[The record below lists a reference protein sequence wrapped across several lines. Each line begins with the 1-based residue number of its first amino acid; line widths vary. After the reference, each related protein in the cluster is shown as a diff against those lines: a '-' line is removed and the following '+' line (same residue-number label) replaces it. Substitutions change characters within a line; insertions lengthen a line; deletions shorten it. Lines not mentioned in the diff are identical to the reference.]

1 MNIHEFQAK
10 RILEKY
16 GIPVPEFDVISSL
29 AELEYLLQTKG
40 WKRLSLKFK
49 SMREGEAKREV

>member
-16 GIPVPEFDVISSL
+16 GISVPEFYVVLSL
-29 AELEYLLQTKG
+29 QELENHSSG
-40 WKRLSLKFK
+40 ERMAIRCSESSNSCGRKR
-49 SMREGEAKREV
+49 